1 VPYSLR
7 VPGRLSLQVNAG
19 DDGRATIVADG
30 EIDLSSHE
38 EFAATI
44 RERLAAGPV
53 LVDLRRVPFMD
64 SSGVRVLNALLKES
78 AQHGRELRLCSE
90 MQPGVV
96 QILELT
102 GMLGVL
108 PLEDCGAA

>member
-1 VPYSLR
+1 VPYSLG
-7 VPGRLSLQVNAG
+7 VPGRLSLDVHARNG
-19 DDGRATIVADG
+19 GATIVADG
-30 EIDLSSHE
+30 EIDLATSE
-38 EFAATI
+38 EFAAAV

-64 SSGVRVLNALLKES
+64 SSGVRVLNELLKES

-90 MQPGVV
+90 LQPGVV

-102 GMLGVL
+102 GMLAVL
-108 PLEDCGAA
+108 PLEECGAG